1 MFVAAYIECRRSGAQ
16 WYNFIMNANENPL
29 HVHELNHIA
38 IHIRD
43 LAASEHFYGD
53 ILGLPRLPRP
63 DFNFGGAWFAFGT
76 QELHLIEDTS
86 LGIAER
92 LPVHFALKVADAYAA
107 HTELSKR
114 GVTIVGG
121 PAPRPDGA
129 VQVFF
134 TDPDG
139 YVFEM
144 VSV

>member
-1 MFVAAYIECRRSGAQ
+1 MLPDS
-16 WYNFIMNANENPL
+16 
-29 HVHELNHIA
+29 
-38 IHIRD
+38 
-43 LAASEHFYGD
+43 ASV
-53 ILGLPRLPRP
+53 GLPRLPRP
-63 DFNFGGAWFAFGT
+63 DFNFGGAWFAFGA

-86 LGIAER
+86 HREGDR
-92 LPVHFALKVADAYAA
+92 YPVHFALKVDDAYAA

-144 VSV
+144 VSI